1 MQDQI
6 SALNTTLDGITS
18 GDLIPKTD
26 LLDANP
32 NLIGSDGKVD
42 LTNLA
47 AAMPNSGS
55 ELLKGADDATA
66 TEVAVKIGDNEVAIS
81 KDELGELLATKKDTY
96 KEALTAGFTTAEEG
110 TAAQIKTIAAAKE
123 FGVNL
128 SADGT
133 DTDAKATAEA
143 FDKVAQEFLKA
154 GVTVADVL
162 ESGDTELIEQ
172 TKKLVSDP
180 EAAAAAAAA
189 REKLDNYVS
198 PFGGVATVTALDI
211 IKLATKAGR
220 ALDGG
225 TTITDVDVLGTDDLS
240 DTNAAFIGALDGKIQ
255 GEDGLT
261 FSADSKA
268 MVFKFQLNGAT
279 SASKTISYLAGNQEI
294 YQKDANGNFVLDADG
309 NKQFSTAAQGE
320 DAGHEGEKYDKYL
333 KYVSYYDLEQYGA
346 SATNEKDDN
355 GNVIFS
361 WDLTATE
368 ADPANAGQTR
378 KKVRTAD
385 GAALTTLTGQV
396 IDRAGWYDFTQQN
409 GAGDGA
415 RYITNDAGRIRWR
428 GVELHRE
435 HVRRQTA
442 EAMTSSLTR
451 VPPLARNQWAPKNPT
466 AAVTQQTLEE
476 RLEVHLKLSSCRKLY
491 EKHQTCLQCPT
502 ARPTSNG
509 HWHRS
514 RLLLWRQRWG

>member
-1 MQDQI
+1 MISNASFDGDPLPGTAKKVYAAALQLSERFLVTTTADADTRIQAMQDQI

-128 SADGT
+128 SADAT

-240 DTNAAFIGALDGKIQ
+240 DTNAAFIGALTEKSR
-255 GEDGLT
+255 EKT
-261 FSADSKA
+261 ASPSAPIARRWSLSSSSMAQPVPARPSATWLATRRSTKKMPTA
-268 MVFKFQLNGAT
+268 TLCWMPMAT
-279 SASKTISYLAGNQEI
+279 SSS
-294 YQKDANGNFVLDADG
+294 
-309 NKQFSTAAQGE
+309 
-320 DAGHEGEKYDKYL
+320 
-333 KYVSYYDLEQYGA
+333 
-346 SATNEKDDN
+346 
-355 GNVIFS
+355 
-361 WDLTATE
+361 
-368 ADPANAGQTR
+368 PPPP
-378 KKVRTAD
+378 KVRMPAMKERN
-385 GAALTTLTGQV
+385 TTS
-396 IDRAGWYDFTQQN
+396 
-409 GAGDGA
+409 
-415 RYITNDAGRIRWR
+415 
-428 GVELHRE
+428 
-435 HVRRQTA
+435 
-442 EAMTSSLTR
+442 TSST
-451 VPPLARNQWAPKNPT
+451 
-466 AAVTQQTLEE
+466 
-476 RLEVHLKLSSCRKLY
+476 CR
-491 EKHQTCLQCPT
+491 TTTWSNT
-502 ARPTSNG
+502 ARLPPMKKMTTAM
-509 HWHRS
+509 
-514 RLLLWRQRWG
+514 